1 VLCVQLNARVA
12 QRFHVGCGQRW
23 GWSLEVQLFVHVMV
37 QNLRL
42 ALKAEDFAGYYIQNQ
57 LVACFLVLIIDML
70 LARAIQIIVF

>member
-1 VLCVQLNARVA
+1 
-12 QRFHVGCGQRW
+12 
-23 GWSLEVQLFVHVMV
+23 MV